1 MILMTFRYYSMR
13 LHAFL
18 CLSVFAL
25 LSLPALADTD
35 ENAELYANMNTR
47 LSYMQQVALYKWQH
61 QLPIED
67 LAREKIV
74 LAQSVTAA
82 ESLGITSA
90 AITDFFQ
97 VQIELAKKIQ
107 RQYHQQWREHGLLQT
122 LQTKQNTKLS
132 LDKIRP
138 ALTTL
143 GQTIIQQIAEHQ
155 DQHDFSVF
163 NLAIDTPLVSI
174 EDKAVLFRSLSLI
187 KPKVYLSTLD
197 KIIAEKILYV
207 GTTGDYEPF
216 SYFEAGQIKGIDID
230 LANRLADSLG
240 AQAVFLP
247 TSWSNL
253 ITDLSSERFDI
264 MMSGISKQL
273 FRQRVGL
280 QSDIYLEDGK
290 TPISLCAK
298 KERYDSLA
306 KIDKPDIRMIVNKGG
321 TNQRFVDANIKQ
333 AKITVHSSN
342 VTIFQELI
350 ANRADVMI
358 TDRVEVQLQ
367 TKKHPE
373 LCSTMPN
380 NLNYSA
386 KAFLMGRDPIW
397 KEYVDAWLELSIKD
411 GSVSNIF
418 NQYI

>member
-1 MILMTFRYYSMR
+1 M
-13 LHAFL
+13 
-18 CLSVFAL
+18 
-25 LSLPALADTD
+25 
-35 ENAELYANMNTR
+35 
-47 LSYMQQVALYKWQH
+47 
-61 QLPIED
+61 
-67 LAREKIV
+67 
-74 LAQSVTAA
+74 
-82 ESLGITSA
+82 
-90 AITDFFQ
+90 
-97 VQIELAKKIQ
+97 
-107 RQYHQQWREHGLLQT
+107 
-122 LQTKQNTKLS
+122 QTKQNTKLS

-143 GQTIIQQIAEHQ
+143 GQTIIEQIAEHQ

-290 TPISLCAK
+290 H
-298 KERYDSLA
+298 RLA
-306 KIDKPDIRMIVNKGG
+306 
-321 TNQRFVDANIKQ
+321 FVLKR
-333 AKITVHSSN
+333 
-342 VTIFQELI
+342 TI
-350 ANRADVMI
+350 
-358 TDRVEVQLQ
+358 
-367 TKKHPE
+367 
-373 LCSTMPN
+373 
-380 NLNYSA
+380 
-386 KAFLMGRDPIW
+386 
-397 KEYVDAWLELSIKD
+397 
-411 GSVSNIF
+411 
-418 NQYI
+418 